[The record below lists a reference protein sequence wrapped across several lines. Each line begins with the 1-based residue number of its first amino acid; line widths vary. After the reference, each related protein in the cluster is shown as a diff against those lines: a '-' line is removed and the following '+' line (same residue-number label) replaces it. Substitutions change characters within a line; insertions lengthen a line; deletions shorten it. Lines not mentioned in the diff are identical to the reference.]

1 MIIDKILKKVAK
13 NMTWSLRIRPTL
25 HTLFFR
31 DNKVIATDIFKA
43 VILKYKKEVFEDK
56 NICATDIMNNIDT
69 EKLDNKKAD
78 MPEVEQY
85 FLHDAD
91 KKLQVWV
98 DVDFMIKCLEIYKTA
113 KINKVILSFDKPL
126 SPIDFYWKN
135 NDVEITT
142 LLMPLKV

>member
-13 NMTWSLRIRPTL
+13 NMTWSLSRPTL
-25 HTLFFR
+25 HTLFFK
-31 DNKVIATDIFKA
+31 DNKVIATDAFKA
-43 VILKYKKEVFEDK
+43 VILRYKNEVFEDK
-56 NICATDIMNNIDT
+56 NICATDIINNAIDI

-78 MPEVEQY
+78 MPEVEKF

-113 KINKVILSFDKPL
+113 KINKVVISFDTPL
-126 SPIDFYWKN
+126 SPIDFYWEN
-135 NDVEITT
+135 NDVEIKT
-142 LLMPLKV
+142 LLMPLKI